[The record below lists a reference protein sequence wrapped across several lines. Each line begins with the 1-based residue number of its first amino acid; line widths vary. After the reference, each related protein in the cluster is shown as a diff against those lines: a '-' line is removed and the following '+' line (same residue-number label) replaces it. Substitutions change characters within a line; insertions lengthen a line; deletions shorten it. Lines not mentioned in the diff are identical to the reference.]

1 MTVFLGVYG
10 TVKLRRNTGAVPVQV
25 ADSIDPADVTTT
37 LNRIGLDTSLDN
49 ILTGDRL
56 DISTA
61 DARGLECFAPGSWLS
76 GAVEKEISAYVNIN
90 NAGGLRFFPTFSDAV
105 NNNRSAELTVYAF
118 TGAPIEI
125 TYTIRDVSYNTLG
138 NVTSYQLNTDRE
150 ALDVTS
156 LSDKFRNQ
164 YAAGLISGSGTI
176 DCFFDYTSDGSK
188 ESPLLMLQLIQRLD
202 IGSEFDCAFYLTDS
216 EITPETQTI
225 FYQTTAIVTRAGVTV
240 NTTDTI
246 QCAIDF
252 VTTGEIRLL
261 VGRPADYILKEDDDR
276 IQLEQSLAFLLQE
289 ATD

>member
-1 MTVFLGVYG
+1 MTVFLGVHG
-10 TVKLRRNTGAVPVQV
+10 TVKLRRNTGAVPMQA

-225 FYQTTAIVTRAGVTV
+225 FYQTTAMVTRAGVTV

-276 IQLEQSLAFLLQE
+276 IQLEQSLDFLLQE

>member
-1 MTVFLGVYG
+1 MTVFLGVHG

-225 FYQTTAIVTRAGVTV
+225 FYQTTAMVTRAGVTV

-276 IQLEQSLAFLLQE
+276 IQLEQSLDFLLQE

>member
-1 MTVFLGVYG
+1 MTVFLGVHG

-118 TGAPIEI
+118 TGAPIAI

-225 FYQTTAIVTRAGVTV
+225 FYQTTAMVTRAGVTV

-276 IQLEQSLAFLLQE
+276 IQLEQSLDFLLQE

>member
-1 MTVFLGVYG
+1 MTVFLGVHG

-25 ADSIDPADVTTT
+25 VDSIDPADITTT

-56 DISTA
+56 DISTT
-61 DARGLECFAPGSWLS
+61 DARGLECFAPASWLS
-76 GAVEKEISAYVNIN
+76 NTVENEISVYVNVN
-90 NAGGLRFFPTFSDAV
+90 NAGGLRFFPSFSDAV

-118 TGAPIEI
+118 TGAPIAI

-138 NVTSYQLNTDRE
+138 SVTSYQLNTDRE

-176 DCFFDYTSDGSK
+176 DCFFDYSSDGSK

-216 EITPETQTI
+216 EITPETPTI
-225 FYQTTAIVTRAGVTV
+225 FYQTTAMVTRAGVTV
-240 NTTDTI
+240 NTTETI

-276 IQLEQSLAFLLQE
+276 IKLEQSLAFLLQE

>member
-1 MTVFLGVYG
+1 MTVFLGVHG
-10 TVKLRRNTGAVPVQV
+10 TVKLRRNAGATSAQLS
-25 ADSIDPADVTTT
+25 DSIDPADISTT

-56 DISTA
+56 DISTT
-61 DARGLECFAPGSWLS
+61 DPRGLICFDSSAWDS
-76 GAVEKEISAYVNIN
+76 GVVESSISVFVNVN
-90 NAGGLRFFPTFSDAV
+90 GAGGLRFFHLFSDAV

-118 TGAPIEI
+118 AGAPIPI
-125 TYTIRDVSYNTLG
+125 GYTIRDVVYNTLG
-138 NVTSYQLNTDRE
+138 NVVNYQLNTDRE

-176 DCFFDYTSDGSK
+176 DCLFDYTSDGSK

-202 IGSEFDCAFYLTDS
+202 IGSAFDCAFYLTDA

-225 FYQTTAIVTRAGVTV
+225 FYQTTAMVTRAGVTV

-276 IQLEQSLAFLLQE
+276 IQLEQSLDFLLQE

>member
-1 MTVFLGVYG
+1 MTVFLGVHG

-105 NNNRSAELTVYAF
+105 NNNRSTELTVYAF

-225 FYQTTAIVTRAGVTV
+225 FYQTTAMVTRAGVTV

-276 IQLEQSLAFLLQE
+276 IQLEQSLDFLLQE

>member
-1 MTVFLGVYG
+1 MTVFLGVHG

-25 ADSIDPADVTTT
+25 VDSIDPADITTT

-56 DISTA
+56 DISTT

-76 GAVEKEISAYVNIN
+76 GTVEKEISVYVNIN
-90 NAGGLRFFPTFSDAV
+90 NAGGLRFFPSFSDAV

-118 TGAPIEI
+118 TGAPIAI

-176 DCFFDYTSDGSK
+176 DCLFDYSSDGSK

-202 IGSEFDCAFYLTDS
+202 IGSEFDCAFYLTDT

-225 FYQTTAIVTRAGVTV
+225 FYQTTAMVTRAGVTV

>member
-1 MTVFLGVYG
+1 MTVFLGVHG
-10 TVKLRRNTGAVPVQV
+10 TVKLRRNAGATSTQLS
-25 ADSIDPADVTTT
+25 DSIDPADISTT

-56 DISTA
+56 DISTV
-61 DARGLECFAPGSWLS
+61 DPRGLICFDPSAWDS
-76 GAVEKEISAYVNIN
+76 GVVESSISVFVNVN
-90 NAGGLRFFPTFSDAV
+90 GAGGLRFFHLFSDAV

-118 TGAPIEI
+118 SGVSIPIG
-125 TYTIRDVSYNTLG
+125 YTIRDVVYNTLG
-138 NVTSYQLNTDRE
+138 NVINYQLNTDRE

-176 DCFFDYTSDGSK
+176 DCLFDYTSDGSK

-202 IGSEFDCAFYLTDS
+202 IGSAFDCAFYLTDA

-225 FYQTTAIVTRAGVTV
+225 FYQTTAMVTRAGVTV

-276 IQLEQSLAFLLQE
+276 IQLEESLAFLLQE

>member
-1 MTVFLGVYG
+1 MTVFLGVHG

-25 ADSIDPADVTTT
+25 ADSIDPADITTT
-37 LNRIGLDTSLDN
+37 LNRIGLDTALDN

-56 DISTA
+56 DISTT
-61 DARGLECFAPGSWLS
+61 DARGLECFAPAAWLS
-76 GAVEKEISAYVNIN
+76 NTVENEISVYVNVN

-118 TGAPIEI
+118 TGASIAI

-150 ALDVTS
+150 ALDVTA

-225 FYQTTAIVTRAGVTV
+225 FYQTTAMVTRAGVTV

>member
-1 MTVFLGVYG
+1 MTVFLGVHG
-10 TVKLRRNTGAVPVQV
+10 TVKLRRNAGATSTQLS
-25 ADSIDPADVTTT
+25 DSIDPADISTT

-56 DISTA
+56 DISTV
-61 DARGLECFAPGSWLS
+61 DPRGLICFDPSAWDS
-76 GAVEKEISAYVNIN
+76 GVVESSISVFVNVN
-90 NAGGLRFFPTFSDAV
+90 GAGGLRFFHLFSDAV

-118 TGAPIEI
+118 SGVPIPI
-125 TYTIRDVSYNTLG
+125 GYTIRDVVYNTLG
-138 NVTSYQLNTDRE
+138 NVINYQLNTDRE

-176 DCFFDYTSDGSK
+176 DCLFDYTSDGSK

-202 IGSEFDCAFYLTDS
+202 IGSAFDCAFYLTDA

-225 FYQTTAIVTRAGVTV
+225 FYQTTAMVTRAGVTV

>member
-1 MTVFLGVYG
+1 MTVFLGVHG
-10 TVKLRRNTGAVPVQV
+10 TVKLRRNAGATSTQLS
-25 ADSIDPADVTTT
+25 DSIDPADISTT

-56 DISTA
+56 DISTV
-61 DARGLECFAPGSWLS
+61 DPRGLICFDPSAWDS
-76 GAVEKEISAYVNIN
+76 GVVESSISVFVNVN
-90 NAGGLRFFPTFSDAV
+90 GAGGLRFFHLFSDAV

-118 TGAPIEI
+118 SGAPIPI
-125 TYTIRDVSYNTLG
+125 GYTIRDVVYNTLG
-138 NVTSYQLNTDRE
+138 NVVNYQLNTDRE

-176 DCFFDYTSDGSK
+176 DCLFDYTSDGSK

-202 IGSEFDCAFYLTDS
+202 IGSAFDCAFYLTDA

-225 FYQTTAIVTRAGVTV
+225 FYQTTAMVTRAGVTV

>member
-1 MTVFLGVYG
+1 MTVFLGVHG

-56 DISTA
+56 DISTV

-225 FYQTTAIVTRAGVTV
+225 FYQTTAMVTRAGVTV

-246 QCAIDF
+246 QCAIDI

>member
-1 MTVFLGVYG
+1 MTVFLGVHG

-25 ADSIDPADVTTT
+25 ADSIDPSDVTTT

-118 TGAPIEI
+118 TGAPIAI

-225 FYQTTAIVTRAGVTV
+225 FYQTTAMVTRAGVTV

-276 IQLEQSLAFLLQE
+276 IQLEQSLDFLLQE

>member
-1 MTVFLGVYG
+1 MTVFLGVHG

-118 TGAPIEI
+118 TGAPIAI

-225 FYQTTAIVTRAGVTV
+225 FYQTTAMVTRAGVTV

-261 VGRPADYILKEDDDR
+261 VGRPADYILKEDNDR
-276 IQLEQSLAFLLQE
+276 IQLEQSLDFLLQE

>member
-1 MTVFLGVYG
+1 MTVFLGVHG
-10 TVKLRRNTGAVPVQV
+10 TVKLRRNAGAASAQLS
-25 ADSIDPADVTTT
+25 DSINPADISTT

-56 DISTA
+56 DISTT
-61 DARGLECFAPGSWLS
+61 DPRGLICFDSSAWDS
-76 GAVEKEISAYVNIN
+76 GVVESSISVFVNVN
-90 NAGGLRFFPTFSDAV
+90 GAGGLRFFHLFSDAV
-105 NNNRSAELTVYAF
+105 NNNRSAELTVHAF
-118 TGAPIEI
+118 AGAHIPID
-125 TYTIRDVSYNTLG
+125 YTIRDVVYNTLG
-138 NVTSYQLNTDRE
+138 NVVNYQLNTDRE

-176 DCFFDYTSDGSK
+176 DCLFDYTSDGSK

-202 IGSEFDCAFYLTDS
+202 IGSAFDCAFYLTDA

-225 FYQTTAIVTRAGVTV
+225 FYQTTAMVTRAGVTV

-276 IQLEQSLAFLLQE
+276 IQLEQSLDFLLQE